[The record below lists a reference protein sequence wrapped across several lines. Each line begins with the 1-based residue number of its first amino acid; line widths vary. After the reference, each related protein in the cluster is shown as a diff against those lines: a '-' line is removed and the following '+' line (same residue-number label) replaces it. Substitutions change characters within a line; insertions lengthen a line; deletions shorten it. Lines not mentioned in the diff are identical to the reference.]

1 MDFIY
6 TYVNFSYAYVNFINK
21 YVLFMDV
28 FFFGYL
34 LMYMF
39 LNVFYLCI
47 FFIDAHFRK
56 CFISDMFY
64 LSIC

>member
-6 TYVNFSYAYVNFINK
+6 TYVIFSYAYVNFINK
-21 YVLFMDV
+21 YVLFKDV
-28 FFFGYL
+28 FYFGYL
-34 LMYMF
+34 LMHMF

-47 FFIDAHFRK
+47 CFIDAHFRT